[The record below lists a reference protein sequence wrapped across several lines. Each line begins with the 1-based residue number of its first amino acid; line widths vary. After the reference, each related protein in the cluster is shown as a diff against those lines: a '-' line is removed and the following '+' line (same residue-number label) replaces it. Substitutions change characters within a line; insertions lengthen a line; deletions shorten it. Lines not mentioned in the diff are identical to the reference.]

1 MAGLGQW
8 LNNWYVVW
16 EILECNAY
24 GRAYRLDP
32 KRTASSYCH
41 SASKIKYQGNSF
53 LFPTKPFFGFIKP
66 SQVLITDHFI
76 HEAGYEWF
84 ACQHSCSVVV
94 SFPVEEDTNQG
105 SNPGGGKKKNP
116 LAGNPKNNGRAP
128 ACGTCGWFGP
138 SSHVA
143 VVANANLVGRRRPRL
158 GCSPIGVKPGFRGF
172 LGRFGWGFSLVQSR
186 GGGLSPTG
194 RVF

>member
-41 SASKIKYQGNSF
+41 SASKIKYQGNSI

-94 SFPVEEDTNQG
+94 SFPVEEGTNQG
-105 SNPGGGKKKNP
+105 SSWWQQKKKKP

-138 SSHVA
+138 SYQGVVA
-143 VVANANLVGRRRPRL
+143 VVTNPMGRGRPRL
-158 GCSPIGVKPGFRGF
+158 RCGHIG
-172 LGRFGWGFSLVQSR
+172 
-186 GGGLSPTG
+186 
-194 RVF
+194 